1 MKLRIYKN
9 AIIFFIL
16 LFFGCASGLKFPHMD
31 FKEKDSDW
39 KSLRDDQHNLGARD
53 ADIALPLK
61 LLWRKKIGPS
71 YSTPLILDQMV
82 IIGSLDRKMMF
93 LELGTGDK
101 LGSYSLSS
109 PISVT
114 PCADEGV
121 LYFSQGAK
129 SSHLSALNLKD
140 GTLIWEKSFSG
151 SNPSPAILENMLFI
165 GTDNALFCLSKVNG
179 EKIWRYES
187 GEFVNSTPAFSG
199 NALYFGSGDKKIYS
213 LDMNSGKL
221 NWSYETLGAIYASPC
236 IEEARS
242 LFIGST
248 DEYFYA
254 LELAR
259 GRLLW
264 KYKTGGSIRSS
275 PTLKEDMVYFGS
287 NDGLLY
293 ALSTEDGRL
302 VWNFETD
309 GPIHSSPIIVGDK
322 LFFGSLDGVFYGL
335 NSSNGEMLFKY
346 RTGSMI
352 YASPSFSQGRI
363 LIASTDGYLYC
374 FGKGGE

>member
-1 MKLRIYKN
+1 LNFKIYKIV
-9 AIIFFIL
+9 IIFFIL
-16 LFFGCASGLKFPHMD
+16 LFLGCASSLKFPRMD

-39 KSLRDDQHNLGARD
+39 RSFRDDQRNLGARGI
-53 ADIALPLK
+53 DIIPPLK

-82 IIGSLDRKMMF
+82 IIGTLDRKIIF
-93 LELGTGDK
+93 LKLGSGDK

-114 PCADEGV
+114 PCADESV
-121 LYFSQGAK
+121 LYFAQGVK
-129 SSHLSALNLKD
+129 SSNLSALDLKN
-140 GTLIWEKSFSG
+140 GTLVWEKRFEG
-151 SNPSPAILENMLFI
+151 SNPSPAILKNMLFI

-179 EKIWRYES
+179 EKIWKYET
-187 GEFVNSTPAFSG
+187 GEFVNSTPAFSD

-213 LDMNSGKL
+213 LDINSGKL

-236 IEEARS
+236 IEESRS
-242 LFIGST
+242 LLVGST
-248 DEYFYA
+248 DGYFYA
-254 LELAR
+254 LELTQ
-259 GRLLW
+259 GKPLW
-264 KYKTGGSIRSS
+264 KYKTGGSIYSS

-309 GPIHSSPIIVGDK
+309 GPIQSSPIIVGDK
-322 LFFGSLDGVFYGL
+322 LFFGSLDGNFYGL
-335 NSSNGEMLFKY
+335 NSSNGERVFKY
-346 RTGSMI
+346 KTDGMI
-352 YASPSFSQGRI
+352 YASPSFSQGKI

-374 FGKGGE
+374 FGKGGK